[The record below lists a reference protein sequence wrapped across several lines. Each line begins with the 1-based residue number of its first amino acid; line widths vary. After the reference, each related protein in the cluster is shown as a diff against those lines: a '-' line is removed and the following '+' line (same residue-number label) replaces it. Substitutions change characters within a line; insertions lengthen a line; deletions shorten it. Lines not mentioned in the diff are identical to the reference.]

1 MDSGCLVDPTNS
13 GERKSSMTYVK
24 SIFVGLVCVVVA
36 SFLVA
41 TVTGAYLSVVY
52 HMGMGPI
59 LWNSSFSPFD
69 WLFTFALFSGGFFW
83 EFRRSRST

>member
-1 MDSGCLVDPTNS
+1 MAPNIVLTLHISPVATDNQTPFSAFSYSTT
-13 GERKSSMTYVK
+13 K
-24 SIFVGLVCVVVA
+24 VA

-59 LWNSSFSPFD
+59 LWNSGFSPFN
-69 WLFTFALFSGGFFW
+69 WLFTFAVFSGGFFW
-83 EFRRSRST
+83 EFRRSRSK